1 MFDVDGSDLMT
12 KFCPKCG
19 EKLVDEAKFC
29 KNCGADI
36 TGVAPPTPVG
46 QNPESEPKHTLGIV
60 LGYIFAIIIPLI
72 GLIISIYLLTRRE
85 SQRATRHGKYIL
97 IISVAWWAISL
108 FTLMLR

>member
-1 MFDVDGSDLMT
+1 MT

-29 KNCGADI
+29 KNCGEDI
-36 TGVAPPTPVG
+36 TGVAPPTHVG
-46 QNPESEPKHTLGIV
+46 QNPESEPKHTLRIV

>member
-1 MFDVDGSDLMT
+1 MT

-29 KNCGADI
+29 KNCGEDI
-36 TGVAPPTPVG
+36 TGVAPPTHVG

-85 SQRATRHGKYIL
+85 SQRATKHGKYVL

>member
-1 MFDVDGSDLMT
+1 MVI
-12 KFCPKCG
+12 CPDCG
-19 EKLVDEAKFC
+19 KEVPNDKFC
-29 KNCGADI
+29 KNCGEDI
-36 TGVAPPTPVG
+36 TGVAPPTHVG
-46 QNPESEPKHTLGIV
+46 QNPESEPKHTLAIV